1 VITRELTK
9 KFEEICRGTLS
20 ELRFRLEGEGVRGEV
35 TLLVE
40 GLRSEA
46 VRDEPGGL
54 TARIREL
61 QGNPALTTKDIVG
74 IIVSE
79 TGLPRSRVYREVIA
93 VRSRREKS

>member
-1 VITRELTK
+1 
-9 KFEEICRGTLS
+9 
-20 ELRFRLEGEGVRGEV
+20 
-35 TLLVE
+35 
-40 GLRSEA
+40 
-46 VRDEPGGL
+46 L